1 MEMFLN
7 DYLPNEIRKVIGLIE
22 NNLDLVLNKAFNSK
36 SLNDITD
43 YIYKLTN

>member
-22 NNLDLVLNKAFNSK
+22 NNLDLVFGGPGADGDPPWGVLFN
-36 SLNDITD
+36 LHR
-43 YIYKLTN
+43 